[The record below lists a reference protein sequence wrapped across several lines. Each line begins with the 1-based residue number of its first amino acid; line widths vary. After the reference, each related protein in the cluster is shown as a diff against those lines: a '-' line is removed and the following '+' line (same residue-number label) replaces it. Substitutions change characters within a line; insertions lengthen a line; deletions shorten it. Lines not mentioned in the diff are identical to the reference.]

1 MLKKEFKNDTN
12 ELLKNLSLLPY
23 NYHNDN
29 TIIEKIFHHY
39 IKINKEYEKYYN
51 YFSSFWLKYF
61 NNNILNYN
69 IIDKKYRANSYIE
82 NYNRQL
88 KKKLSQ
94 LIYGKDKSY
103 LSWPLFIK
111 FIQNEE
117 EYRRDNNNLEN
128 SIIKKI

>member
-1 MLKKEFKNDTN
+1 ML
-12 ELLKNLSLLPY
+12 Y
-23 NYHNDN
+23 NCS
-29 TIIEKIFHHY
+29 KF
-39 IKINKEYEKYYN
+39 
-51 YFSSFWLKYF
+51 F
-61 NNNILNYN
+61 NNNILNYS

-88 KKKLSQ
+88 KIKLSQ
-94 LIYGKDKSY
+94 LIYGKNKSY